1 MGAKKIWTAQ
11 QLLTIKTFL
20 PKISVKELA
29 RKIKTSPDLLRL
41 KIKDLGLYHIV
52 EAKMLANRFKKGEC
66 PNPNKGKPITAWM
79 SKERIEGF
87 EKTQYKKG
95 HKPANQKEDFEE
107 SVKNIADK
115 QYHTIR
121 CPIKQKM
128 VFKHVWLWEQKYG
141 KVPEGYVL
149 RFKDGNQNH
158 CVIENI
164 ELVLKEEM
172 TLRNFNNHNYPQELI
187 PTYSKIAKVKNKIKN
202 LEHGKN

>member
-1 MGAKKIWTAQ
+1 
-11 QLLTIKTFL
+11 
-20 PKISVKELA
+20 
-29 RKIKTSPDLLRL
+29 
-41 KIKDLGLYHIV
+41 
-52 EAKMLANRFKKGEC
+52 
-66 PNPNKGKPITAWM
+66 
-79 SKERIEGF
+79 
-87 EKTQYKKG
+87 
-95 HKPANQKEDFEE
+95 
-107 SVKNIADK
+107 
-115 QYHTIR
+115 
-121 CPIKQKM
+121 M
-128 VFKHVWLWEQKYG
+128 VFKHVWLCEQKYG